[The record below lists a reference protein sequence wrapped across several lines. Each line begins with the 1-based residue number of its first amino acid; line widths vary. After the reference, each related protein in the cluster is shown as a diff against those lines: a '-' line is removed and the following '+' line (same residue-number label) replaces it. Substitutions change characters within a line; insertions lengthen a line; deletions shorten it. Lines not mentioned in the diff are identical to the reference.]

1 MNPDV
6 LIDGSGDSFNS
17 PNINPQGKAEALA
30 LGITEVI
37 IKAFP
42 ELQAVFD
49 MFAKGNV
56 AEARLAY
63 FNTNYYKNLTGNAQ
77 SRQTKKN
84 TQRGVYDQEF
94 DAWKQGQK
102 QRLIAKGFMWSPDI
116 EALLET
122 SYLKGDTDTQLEI
135 MILNSGK
142 MGSQIGGSA
151 LGTVNALKIYAD
163 DQGVGYILPKNY
175 WDKVSNGILSGNL
188 TSQSIEEEL
197 KGFAISAY
205 PAYAKGIEAGRSFTM
220 QTSAARQTVAN
231 LLEKDVDTITNNNP
245 LFQKVTGYVNP
256 KTGAFEIMPLWEVE
270 KLVKSSDDW
279 LYTKNAQATFDSLGR
294 SVFRDWGLAY

>member
-1 MNPDV
+1 MADEK
-6 LIDGSGDSFNS
+6 G
-17 PNINPQGKAEALA
+17 QAAALA
-30 LGITEVI
+30 LGITEI
-37 IKAFP
+37 LIKTFP

-49 MFAKGNV
+49 LFAAGNI
-56 AEARLAY
+56 ADARIAY
-63 FNTNYYKNLTGNAQ
+63 FNTDYFKNLTASSQ
-77 SRQTKKN
+77 SRKTKQQT
-84 TQRGVYDQEF
+84 QPGVYAQEF
-94 DAWKQGQK
+94 DAWKQAQRV
-102 QRLIAKGFMWSPDI
+102 RLISKGFMYTPEI
-116 EALLET
+116 EALLES
-122 SYLKGDTDTQLEI
+122 SYLKGDTDLQVEMT
-135 MILNSGK
+135 ILNSGK
-142 MGSQIGGSA
+142 MGANIGGSS
-151 LGTVNALKIYAD
+151 LGTVNALKAYAE
-163 DQGVGYILPKNY
+163 DQGIGYILPKNY
-175 WDKVSNGILSGNL
+175 WDKVSIGVLGGTL
-188 TSQSIEEEL
+188 TRESIEEEL

-231 LLEKDVDTITNNNP
+231 LLEKDVDTIANDNP

>member
-1 MNPDV
+1 MADEK
-6 LIDGSGDSFNS
+6 G
-17 PNINPQGKAEALA
+17 QAAALA
-30 LGITEVI
+30 LGITEI
-37 IKAFP
+37 LIKTFP

-49 MFAKGNV
+49 LFAAGNI
-56 AEARLAY
+56 ADARIAY
-63 FNTNYYKNLTGNAQ
+63 FNTDYFKNLTASSQ
-77 SRQTKKN
+77 SRKTKQQT
-84 TQRGVYDQEF
+84 QPGVYAQEF
-94 DAWKQGQK
+94 DAWKQAQRV
-102 QRLIAKGFMWSPDI
+102 RLISKGFMYTPEI
-116 EALLET
+116 EALLES
-122 SYLKGDTDTQLEI
+122 SYLKGDTDLQVEMT
-135 MILNSGK
+135 ILNSGK
-142 MGSQIGGSA
+142 MGANIGGSS
-151 LGTVNALKIYAD
+151 LGTVNALKAYAE
-163 DQGVGYILPKNY
+163 DQGIGYILPKNY
-175 WDKVSNGILSGNL
+175 WDKVSIGVLGGTL
-188 TSQSIEEEL
+188 TRESIEEEL

-231 LLEKDVDTITNNNP
+231 LLEKDVDTITNDNP

>member
-1 MNPDV
+1 VDT

-17 PNINPQGKAEALA
+17 PNVNAQGKAEALA
-30 LGITEVI
+30 LGITDI
-37 IKAFP
+37 LIKAFP
-42 ELQAVFD
+42 ELKPIFD
-49 MFAKGNV
+49 MFALGNI

-63 FNTNYYKNLTGNAQ
+63 FDSNYYKNLVGNAQ
-77 SRQTKKN
+77 LRQRKKA
-84 TQRGVYDQEF
+84 TQPGVYTQEF
-94 DAWKQGQK
+94 DAWKQETK
-102 QRLIAKGFMWSPDI
+102 RKLIQKGFLWNSEI
-116 EALLET
+116 EALLED
-122 SYLKGDTDTQLEI
+122 SYLKGDTDTQVEI

-142 MGSQIGGSA
+142 MGTKIGGSA
-151 LGTVNALKIYAD
+151 LGTVNALKTYAD

-175 WDKVSNGILSGNL
+175 WDKVSMGILDGSM
-188 TSQSIEEEL
+188 TDETIQEEL

-220 QTSAARQTVAN
+220 QTSAARQTMAN